1 MPKRTKFRGEA
12 ATVADNQ
19 QQTAKPQQR
28 ATTCQPKDPTQLARE
43 WTLKI
48 KGYKDVKGHLQKLSF
63 RISIKYNAKSL
74 QRIFRLAFQN

>member
-1 MPKRTKFRGEA
+1 MPKRTKSRDEVATA
-12 ATVADNQ
+12 AANQ
-19 QQTAKPQQR
+19 QKTAKPQQQ

-48 KGYKDVKGHLQKLSF
+48 KGYKDVNGHLQKLSF

-74 QRIFRLAFQN
+74 QRIFHLAFQN